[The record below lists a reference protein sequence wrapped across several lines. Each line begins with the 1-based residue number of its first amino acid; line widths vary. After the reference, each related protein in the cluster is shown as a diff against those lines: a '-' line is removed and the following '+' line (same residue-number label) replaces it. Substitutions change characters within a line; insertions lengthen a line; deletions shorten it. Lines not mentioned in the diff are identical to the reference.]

1 MLIKVLSNKVKFL
14 ILLAILIIYIIL
26 INYKRPFYFNDE
38 LPLLKKREDF
48 GSLMESLQFK
58 SMIEIGVLHGEFANN
73 VLKNWPSMSVY
84 YGIDP
89 GYQSDAPQNLAL
101 FGNKIKLIK
110 NFSISVESY
119 FQPESIDFIYI
130 DAAHDYCSVYN
141 ELNVY
146 YLKLKC
152 NGIIA
157 GHDYKTAEEMLN
169 IRKNKP
175 SDQKGT
181 GLHWTGLECSNGTV
195 VKINGGGV
203 KGAVIEFA
211 KEKDIPKIMETNEP
225 WPSFY
230 FRKKC

>member
-1 MLIKVLSNKVKFL
+1 MMLIRLLSIRAKFL

-38 LPLLKKREDF
+38 LPLLKEREDF
-48 GSLMESLQFK
+48 GPLMESLQFK
-58 SMIEIGVLHGEFANN
+58 SMIEIGVFHGVFAYNL
-73 VLKNWPSMSVY
+73 LKNWPSISVY

-89 GYQSDAPQNLAL
+89 SYQSDAPQKLAL
-101 FGNKIKLIK
+101 YGNKIKLIK

-157 GHDYKTAEEMLN
+157 GHDYKTAEEMLL
-169 IRKNKP
+169 IRIRQNKTP
-175 SDQKGT
+175 DTSKY
-181 GLHWTGLECSNGTV
+181 WTGFECLNRTV
-195 VKINGGGV
+195 IKNNGGGV

-211 KEKDIPKIMETNEP
+211 KEKDISKIMETNET

>member
-1 MLIKVLSNKVKFL
+1 MLIKVLSIKVKFL

-38 LPLLKKREDF
+38 LPILKKREDF

-58 SMIEIGVLHGEFANN
+58 SMIEIGVLHGEFAHN
-73 VLKNWPSMSVY
+73 VLKQWPSISVY

-89 GYQSDAPQNLAL
+89 GYQSDAPKKLAL
-101 FGNKIKLIK
+101 FGNKINLIK
-110 NFSISVESY
+110 NYSVESY
-119 FQPESIDFIYI
+119 FEPESIDFIYI
-130 DAAHDYCSVYN
+130 DAVHDYCSVYN

-157 GHDYKTAEEMLN
+157 GHDYKTAEEILN
-169 IRKNKP
+169 IRIWQNKT
-175 SDQKGT
+175 SNNSNDY
-181 GLHWTGLECSNGTV
+181 WTGLECLNGTV

-211 KEKDIPKIMETNEP
+211 KEKCISKIKETKEP